1 MDSRGS
7 AFPAHA
13 LRLVAVLLIIT
24 FTPAAAGRRIDT
36 LDTTSNANSD
46 TATSVD
52 ATAGAAASDLAA
64 LAVDAKTRAEIKALA
79 PLMGSAD
86 LTGVDKPPER
96 ASYLTRDDFAAAA
109 REWIA
114 TVTRRV
120 QKLIRQ
126 AGGGGK
132 GRGSSKRNSARGNTP
147 PVEVRLQGGRKQH
160 QCGTRTARP
169 EDGTRTAQ
177 GRHVG
182 GTGRHKAHRGAARGW
197 KLAWRVERCCW
208 RGCSANSS
216 FSHSPTPHSPPPSL
230 PPALPF
236 LTLPLLPPPDRSLG
250 YVPPTTKDL
259 NPAKLPNLNTVSR
272 YLTVGL
278 TLDPASQKLSWDFKR
293 FVDHRSLYKAE
304 DGFDQGNCGSCW
316 AHAVARAIQGAY
328 ALFTDTDTFPTGTA
342 LSVQQLVD
350 CTGAAASCRGGYPEA
365 ALQYAVKNGLQ
376 SEEGYSY
383 TGVNGKCSVN
393 KEAVSFESSQK
404 VPSRYPEAALQ
415 YAVKGGLQ
423 SEESYAYTGF
433 NGKCGVKK
441 DAAVHVSCSLFLT
454 QLRFPSLTTPR
465 PSPLQCLYTA
475 PSILTN
481 PSLQPLSPSNPS
493 ITPTS
498 PSLQPLPSGLRIS
511 ATFGRTRRCHYQD
524 RFTPSHPVP
533 SMLLRFLPP
542 LTPLH
547 RSQEK
552 WSISMYEQVPLPG
565 PLGLILALQ
574 KQPVIV
580 TIRASAQD
588 FIDYSEFGVRL
599 LPLTKTVHA
608 HFNVSTIRS
617 APLPKTLSNTRE
629 AYSRGGTATTPYDTG
644 STLAAHWQHTG
655 STLAAHWQHTGST
668 LAAHWQHT
676 GSTLAAHWQQ
686 HTGSTLAAHW
696 QHTGSTLAAH
706 WQHTGS
712 TLAAHWQH
720 TGSTLAAHWQHTG
733 STLAAH
739 WQHTGSTLAAHWQ
752 HTGSTLAAHW
762 QHTGS
767 TLQHTGSTLA
777 AHWQHTG
784 STLAAHWQHTG
795 STRAAH
801 WQHTG
806 QHTGSTLAAHWQ
818 HTGSTLAAHWQHT
831 GSTLQHTGK
840 HTGSTLAAHWQH
852 NNGSTLAAHWQHTG
866 STLAA
871 HWQHTGSTLAAHWQ
885 HTGSTLAA
893 HWQHTGSTLAAHW
906 QHTGSTLASTLA
918 AHWQHTGSTLGSTLA
933 AHWQHTGSTL
943 AAHWQHTGSTLAAH
957 WQHTGSTLAAHWQ
970 HTGSTLAAHWQHTGS
985 TLAAHWQHTGSTLAA
1000 HWQHTGSTLAAH
1012 WQHTGSTL
1020 AAHWQHTGSTLAAHW
1035 QHTGSTLAAHWQHT
1049 GSTLAAHWQ
1058 HTGSTLAAHWQHT
1071 GSTLAAHSQHTA
1083 SSLPS
1088 HPPTHTPLACL
1099 PSQGGIFE
1107 SWNCY
1112 SPVGKGGIFESWNCY
1127 SPVGKVWGSEGSGL
1141 GATATA
1147 TNNTGL
1153 LDHVMLA
1160 VGYNYEEPDSGGNYF
1175 ILKNSWGPDWGEGG
1189 YMRILMESGPFG
1201 TCGMLVNRGL
1211 YPVVR
1216 EGSSTPMRVFAVV
1229 EIRHAVGHVR
1239 FGTCGL
1245 ARAVWH
1251 VRFGTC
1257 CLARAVWH
1265 VLFGTCCMR
1274 ADKRGSGSHIWPPLS
1289 PPLSDSSLHSRVPS
1303 LLSPFT
1309 LPRSPSPL
1317 SRSPFPLPRFAF
1329 PLRRS
1334 PFPLSLSHTASP
1346 ALQSTDP
1353 YSTAPCEGGTCAVD
1367 KRDSSE
1373 YTCVGDKK
1381 NPCSTAPCGG
1391 GTCEADESGN
1401 GKYTCQCSDLLV
1413 PAVNRD
1419 GTPTCTIID
1428 VCSILPTNPCAVGQ
1442 CINIGDGGYSC
1453 LCPPNYKPST
1463 LASGQTTCV
1472 PEMSGSMAAAVQ
1484 GTYTV
1489 QGGETCGAIYGFIG
1503 LTQEQFLLQNEG
1515 VDCDNLKAGA
1525 VLNISIPSSAQVCRV
1540 HYTVTQADAAARSC
1554 DPINTRFGIDV
1565 TTINPSL
1572 DCSSLTPN
1580 QQICIQ
1586 VGDAVA
1592 GAADYNLC
1600 TDYICIQICIQVG
1613 DAVAG
1618 AADYNL
1624 CTDYVTANQ
1633 WQTCANAVEWYGMTW
1648 FDLYR
1653 LNPGINCDSLSALT
1667 GSEKACDPKGALAF
1681 EAPQKLSWGCGSGGV
1696 ALGGCG
1702 SGGVA
1707 LGGCGSGGVALGGCG
1722 SGGVALGG
1730 CGSGGVALG
1739 GCGSGGVA
1747 LGGCGSGGVA
1757 LGGCGSGGVALGGC
1771 GSGGVALGGCGSGGV
1786 ALGGCGSGGVAL
1798 KGCGSGGVALGGC
1811 GSGGVALKGCG
1822 SGGVALGGCG
1832 SGGVALKGCGSGGVA
1847 LGGCGSGGV
1856 ALGGWGCGSGGVALK
1871 GCGSGGVALGG
1882 CGSGGVALKGCGSGG
1897 VALGGCGSGGL
1908 ALKGVWLWGSGAR
1921 EHAREH
1927 ARVGA
1932 SIKCNSLTALTGSEL
1947 FHYALTA
1954 VPLCAHS
1961 CSIMRSQLFHYALT
1975 AVPLCAHS
1983 CSIMRSQL
1991 FHYALTAVPLCAHSC
2006 SIMRSQLFH
2015 YALTAVPLCAHSC
2028 SIMRSQLFHYAL
2040 TAVPLCAHSC
2050 SIMRSQLFHY
2060 ALTAVPLCAHSCSI
2074 MRSQLFHYALTAVPL
2089 CAHSCSIMRS
2099 QLFHYALTAVPL
2111 CAHSSAIQALCG
2123 VTLNGLT
2130 GSEICIKGT
2139 PLGAV
2144 ACGKARSKTVAN
2156 RRYTVGAGDS
2166 CASLVVVQFQRQ
2178 PPLVGQLNRGWMC
2191 RSQSLFAGMP
2201 LCIPS

>member
-1 MDSRGS
+1 
-7 AFPAHA
+7 
-13 LRLVAVLLIIT
+13 
-24 FTPAAAGRRIDT
+24 
-36 LDTTSNANSD
+36 
-46 TATSVD
+46 
-52 ATAGAAASDLAA
+52 
-64 LAVDAKTRAEIKALA
+64 
-79 PLMGSAD
+79 
-86 LTGVDKPPER
+86 
-96 ASYLTRDDFAAAA
+96 
-109 REWIA
+109 
-114 TVTRRV
+114 
-120 QKLIRQ
+120 
-126 AGGGGK
+126 
-132 GRGSSKRNSARGNTP
+132 
-147 PVEVRLQGGRKQH
+147 
-160 QCGTRTARP
+160 
-169 EDGTRTAQ
+169 
-177 GRHVG
+177 
-182 GTGRHKAHRGAARGW
+182 
-197 KLAWRVERCCW
+197 
-208 RGCSANSS
+208 
-216 FSHSPTPHSPPPSL
+216 
-230 PPALPF
+230 
-236 LTLPLLPPPDRSLG
+236 
-250 YVPPTTKDL
+250 
-259 NPAKLPNLNTVSR
+259 
-272 YLTVGL
+272 
-278 TLDPASQKLSWDFKR
+278 
-293 FVDHRSLYKAE
+293 
-304 DGFDQGNCGSCW
+304 
-316 AHAVARAIQGAY
+316 
-328 ALFTDTDTFPTGTA
+328 
-342 LSVQQLVD
+342 
-350 CTGAAASCRGGYPEA
+350 
-365 ALQYAVKNGLQ
+365 
-376 SEEGYSY
+376 
-383 TGVNGKCSVN
+383 
-393 KEAVSFESSQK
+393 
-404 VPSRYPEAALQ
+404 
-415 YAVKGGLQ
+415 
-423 SEESYAYTGF
+423 
-433 NGKCGVKK
+433 
-441 DAAVHVSCSLFLT
+441 
-454 QLRFPSLTTPR
+454 
-465 PSPLQCLYTA
+465 
-475 PSILTN
+475 
-481 PSLQPLSPSNPS
+481 
-493 ITPTS
+493 
-498 PSLQPLPSGLRIS
+498 
-511 ATFGRTRRCHYQD
+511 
-524 RFTPSHPVP
+524 
-533 SMLLRFLPP
+533 
-542 LTPLH
+542 
-547 RSQEK
+547 
-552 WSISMYEQVPLPG
+552 
-565 PLGLILALQ
+565 
-574 KQPVIV
+574 
-580 TIRASAQD
+580 
-588 FIDYSEFGVRL
+588 
-599 LPLTKTVHA
+599 
-608 HFNVSTIRS
+608 
-617 APLPKTLSNTRE
+617 
-629 AYSRGGTATTPYDTG
+629 
-644 STLAAHWQHTG
+644 
-655 STLAAHWQHTGST
+655 
-668 LAAHWQHT
+668 
-676 GSTLAAHWQQ
+676 
-686 HTGSTLAAHW
+686 
-696 QHTGSTLAAH
+696 
-706 WQHTGS
+706 
-712 TLAAHWQH
+712 
-720 TGSTLAAHWQHTG
+720 
-733 STLAAH
+733 
-739 WQHTGSTLAAHWQ
+739 
-752 HTGSTLAAHW
+752 
-762 QHTGS
+762 
-767 TLQHTGSTLA
+767 
-777 AHWQHTG
+777 
-784 STLAAHWQHTG
+784 
-795 STRAAH
+795 
-801 WQHTG
+801 
-806 QHTGSTLAAHWQ
+806 
-818 HTGSTLAAHWQHT
+818 
-831 GSTLQHTGK
+831 
-840 HTGSTLAAHWQH
+840 
-852 NNGSTLAAHWQHTG
+852 
-866 STLAA
+866 
-871 HWQHTGSTLAAHWQ
+871 
-885 HTGSTLAA
+885 
-893 HWQHTGSTLAAHW
+893 
-906 QHTGSTLASTLA
+906 
-918 AHWQHTGSTLGSTLA
+918 
-933 AHWQHTGSTL
+933 
-943 AAHWQHTGSTLAAH
+943 
-957 WQHTGSTLAAHWQ
+957 
-970 HTGSTLAAHWQHTGS
+970 
-985 TLAAHWQHTGSTLAA
+985 
-1000 HWQHTGSTLAAH
+1000 
-1012 WQHTGSTL
+1012 
-1020 AAHWQHTGSTLAAHW
+1020 
-1035 QHTGSTLAAHWQHT
+1035 
-1049 GSTLAAHWQ
+1049 
-1058 HTGSTLAAHWQHT
+1058 
-1071 GSTLAAHSQHTA
+1071 
-1083 SSLPS
+1083 
-1088 HPPTHTPLACL
+1088 
-1099 PSQGGIFE
+1099 
-1107 SWNCY
+1107 
-1112 SPVGKGGIFESWNCY
+1112 
-1127 SPVGKVWGSEGSGL
+1127 
-1141 GATATA
+1141 
-1147 TNNTGL
+1147 
-1153 LDHVMLA
+1153 MLA

-1216 EGSSTPMRVFAVV
+1216 GALEGSSTPMRVFAVV

-1600 TDYICIQICIQVG
+1600 TDYVTANQPICIQVG

-1667 GSEKACDPKGALAF
+1667 GSERTHRLRGTHRMAPGGCGSGGVALGGCGSGGVA
-1681 EAPQKLSWGCGSGGV
+1681 LGGCGSGGV

-1908 ALKGVWLWGSGAR
+1908 ALKGCGSGG
-1921 EHAREH
+1921 
-1927 ARVGA
+1927 V
-1932 SIKCNSLTALTGSEL
+1932 ALGSTL
-1947 FHYALTA
+1947 GSMLG
-1954 VPLCAHS
+1954 
-1961 CSIMRSQLFHYALT
+1961 
-1975 AVPLCAHS
+1975 
-1983 CSIMRSQL
+1983 
-1991 FHYALTAVPLCAHSC
+1991 
-2006 SIMRSQLFH
+2006 
-2015 YALTAVPLCAHSC
+2015 
-2028 SIMRSQLFHYAL
+2028 
-2040 TAVPLCAHSC
+2040 
-2050 SIMRSQLFHY
+2050 
-2060 ALTAVPLCAHSCSI
+2060 
-2074 MRSQLFHYALTAVPL
+2074 
-2089 CAHSCSIMRS
+2089 CSIMRS